1 MLVRGNI
8 KTKFK
13 VMLMAVIGLP
23 GSGKTT
29 LVGKLMPAEQM
40 TRHEIPDLGMYE
52 AGYSSTSR
60 NDKFTPEWGEFTRE
74 QIYGYMVLRAL
85 IKEKKMLPELENWTH
100 ENSLPMNCLDHK
112 HLRIHF
118 EKVYKKLN
126 DELKRFT
133 ETESDVRR
141 QITAEPNYVLLN
153 VFDIGA
159 NKALYES
166 LPLIAHLM
174 NPILL
179 LNVLDLSRDGGER
192 LRDLPDMKDIH
203 QRQHI
208 LQARSRGHYYVR
220 ISAICKSPGHTI
232 MIGTH
237 RDKIPKRDVERKK
250 RLTEA
255 GIRAKAVDVG
265 ASESMQTEM
274 LAANLHDKE
283 DVNKIKA
290 VIEEVVA
297 TTKKID
303 HNLPLTWIFLRS
315 ALMTYQYEGS
325 DFLLPREVFDYLAR
339 QCGIVSKEEVEK
351 CLEFFTRIGS
361 LMNSPEFF
369 LKKIIYR
376 PQVFFQ
382 KLNILY
388 DSVENGDKH
397 CKETLRFGLL
407 CTKVAEEIWGNDK
420 EFFWGLLKEAGVG
433 VPLKPDPQPDDPQHH
448 YDYGIN
454 CRHCKGKHLLFVPG
468 LRMKYL
474 KHTTKDCSKCGKG
487 PTLCKACL
495 KIVMDQQRDSL
506 FVTFTCEYV
515 PQHIHTLFVK
525 YFKTQM
531 EKQPN
536 LPKLSLKSDGEYYNC
551 TTFQFA
557 NEESFQV
564 LVHGNVLEL
573 KLEGFSSNPVLES
586 QIKTVIKETAV
597 MILDTALKYFP
608 GIHYQIG
615 FICTDCCTL
624 STNPAPNNNIT
635 SYLTF
640 LPSQYETELYCR
652 NHYKNI
658 EKAKKLQQN
667 GEEQEE
673 ERGTKQLQQH
683 GEEQEEE
690 KVKDKEEKGKMIKL
704 SDGQIRWMTVI
715 EKVCVLA

>member
-1 MLVRGNI
+1 MLVRDNI

-29 LVGKLMPAEQM
+29 LVRRLMPAEQM
-40 TRHEIPDLGMYE
+40 TTHGCPDLGMYE

-74 QIYGYMVLRAL
+74 QIYGYMILRAL
-85 IKEKKMLPELENWTH
+85 INKKKMLPELENWTH
-100 ENSLPMNCLDHK
+100 ENCLPMNCLEDR
-112 HLRIHF
+112 HLRSHF
-118 EKVYKKLN
+118 EKVYKELN

-141 QITAEPNYVLLN
+141 QITAEPNYVLIN

-166 LPLIAHLM
+166 LPLIARMM

-203 QRQHI
+203 ERQHI

-237 RDKIPKRDVERKK
+237 RDRIPKRDVERKK

-274 LAANLHDKE
+274 LAVNLHDKE

-297 TTKKID
+297 TSKEFD
-303 HNLPLTWIFLRS
+303 HDLRLTWIFLRS

-325 DFLLPREVFDYLAR
+325 DFLLPREVFDYLAH
-339 QCGIVSKEEVEK
+339 QCGIVSKEEIEK
-351 CLEFFTRIGS
+351 CLQFFTRIGS
-361 LMNSPEFF
+361 LMYSPEFF
-369 LKKIIYR
+369 GKHIIIYR
-376 PQVFFQ
+376 PQAFFQ

-407 CTKVAEEIWGNDK
+407 CGQVAEEIWGNDK
-420 EFFWGLLKEAGVG
+420 KFFWGLLKEAGVG
-433 VPLKPDPQPDDPQHH
+433 VPLKVEPKPNNPEHH
-448 YDYGIN
+448 YDYGID
-454 CRHCKGKHLLFVPG
+454 CPYYKCKQKKDLLFVPG
-468 LRMKYL
+468 LRTEYL
-474 KHTTKDCSKCGKG
+474 KCARDSCINFGES
-487 PTLCKACL
+487 PTLCKEHF
-495 KIVMDQQRDSL
+495 KDDSL
-506 FVTFTCEYV
+506 FTIFNCEYV
-515 PQHIHTLFVK
+515 PGHIHTLFVK
-525 YFKTQM
+525 YLKNQM
-531 EKQPN
+531 EKQPR
-536 LPKLSLKSDGEYYNC
+536 LPNLSLKSDGEYYNC
-551 TTFQFA
+551 TTFEFA

-564 LVHGNVLEL
+564 LVHGDVLEL
-573 KLEGFSSNPVLES
+573 RLEGFSSNPVLES
-586 QIKTVIKETAV
+586 QIKTVIKDTAV
-597 MILDTALKYFP
+597 MILDIALEYFP
-608 GIHYQIG
+608 GLHYQIG

-640 LPSQYETELYCR
+640 LPSQYETELYCK

-658 EKAKKLQQN
+658 EKAK
-667 GEEQEE
+667 
-673 ERGTKQLQQH
+673 QLQQY

-690 KVKDKEEKGKMIKL
+690 KGKHKEEKGKVIKL
-704 SDGQIRWMTVI
+704 SDGQKRWMTVT
-715 EKVCVLA
+715 EKVCVMA